1 MFPCR
6 AGGGRSAK
14 GADPRHGGKDETSST
29 AGKSVLGLI
38 AFAVSAAALLG
49 TGYLF
54 RGQIRHFIDYFIEV
68 VDEWGPLGY
77 LAYGLVYTLLE
88 VRQLACAFRVPG
100 QFHFCWWSC
109 LVYGERPCGC
119 KETSFNIITEV
130 QDDVAYGVIHTCFEV
145 TTPHFVSSAG
155 LTQTFQAVDL
165 MAGLCWCG
173 ALCTG
178 LQPA

>member
-1 MFPCR
+1 MHSETILRPGHDRIIPSSAYLSLPILPCR

-14 GADPRHGGKDETSST
+14 SADPRHGGKDETSGT
-29 AGKSVLGLI
+29 ARKSILGLV

-88 VRQLACAFRVPG
+88 VRDCACAFWVPG
-100 QFHFCWWSC
+100 HFHFCGWSC
-109 LVYGERPCGC
+109 LDCWVRPCGC
-119 KETSFNIITEV
+119 QEISF
-130 QDDVAYGVIHTCFEV
+130 
-145 TTPHFVSSAG
+145 
-155 LTQTFQAVDL
+155 
-165 MAGLCWCG
+165 
-173 ALCTG
+173 
-178 LQPA
+178 